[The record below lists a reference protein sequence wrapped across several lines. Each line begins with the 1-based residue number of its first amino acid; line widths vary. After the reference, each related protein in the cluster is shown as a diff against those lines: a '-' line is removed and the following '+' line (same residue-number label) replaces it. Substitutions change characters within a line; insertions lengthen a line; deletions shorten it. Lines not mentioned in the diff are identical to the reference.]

1 MPMVIS
7 VNKNER
13 SPASESQRYPDTFVV
28 RPRSDFKLMGSGLS
42 LSATKTYTAI
52 DAINQPNWES
62 RGLIFIIDA
71 EGDDPENPLG
81 VLLDQHDYVVIDDD
95 EVVQ

>member
-13 SPASESQRYPDTFVV
+13 SRNSESQYPNTFVV
-28 RPRSDFKLMGSGLS
+28 RPRSDFRMLGSGIS
-42 LSATKTYTAI
+42 LSSSKTYTAI

-62 RGLIFIIDA
+62 RGLVFVLDA
-71 EGDDPENPLG
+71 EGDTGNIG
-81 VLLDQHDYVVIDDD
+81 FLLDQHDYVVVDDD

>member
-13 SPASESQRYPDTFVV
+13 SRNSESPRYPNTFVV
-28 RPRSDFKLMGSGLS
+28 RPRSDFRMLGSRLS
-42 LSATKTYTAI
+42 LLETKTYTAI

-62 RGLIFIIDA
+62 RGLVFVLDA

-81 VLLDQHDYVVIDDD
+81 FLLDKHDYVVVDDD
-95 EVVQ
+95 EVVE

>member
-13 SPASESQRYPDTFVV
+13 SPASESQSYPDTFVV
-28 RPRSDFKLMGSGLS
+28 RPRSDFKLMGSGIS
-42 LSATKTYTAI
+42 VSSSKTYTAI

-62 RGLIFIIDA
+62 RGLVFVLDA
-71 EGDDPENPLG
+71 EGDTG
-81 VLLDQHDYVVIDDD
+81 IIGCLLDQHDYVVVDDD

>member
-1 MPMVIS
+1 MPMVIN
-7 VNKNER
+7 VNENER
-13 SPASESQRYPDTFVV
+13 CPASESQRYPDTFVV

-52 DAINQPNWES
+52 DAINQPDWES
-62 RGLIFIIDA
+62 RGLVFVLDA
-71 EGDDPENPLG
+71 EGDTGNIG
-81 VLLDQHDYVVIDDD
+81 FLLDKHDYVVVDDD

>member
-1 MPMVIS
+1 MVIS

-13 SPASESQRYPDTFVV
+13 SPASESQRYPNTFVV

-62 RGLIFIIDA
+62 RGLVFVLDA
-71 EGDDPENPLG
+71 EGDTGNIG
-81 VLLDQHDYVVIDDD
+81 FLLDQHDYVMVDDD

>member
-13 SPASESQRYPDTFVV
+13 SLASESQYPNTFVV
-28 RPRSDFKLMGSGLS
+28 RPRSDFKLMGSGIS
-42 LSATKTYTAI
+42 LSSSKTYTAI

-62 RGLIFIIDA
+62 RGLVFVLDA
-71 EGDDPENPLG
+71 EGDNPENPLG
-81 VLLDQHDYVVIDDD
+81 FLLDKHDYVVVEND
-95 EVVQ
+95 EVVA

>member
-1 MPMVIS
+1 MVIS

-13 SPASESQRYPDTFVV
+13 SRNSESQYPNTFVV
-28 RPRSDFKLMGSGLS
+28 RPRSDFRMLGSGIS
-42 LSATKTYTAI
+42 LSSSKTYTAI

-62 RGLIFIIDA
+62 RGLVFVLDA
-71 EGDDPENPLG
+71 EGDTGNIG
-81 VLLDQHDYVVIDDD
+81 FLLDQHDYVVVDDD

>member
-1 MPMVIS
+1 MPMVIN
-7 VNKNER
+7 VNENER
-13 SPASESQRYPDTFVV
+13 CPASESQRYPDTFVV

-52 DAINQPNWES
+52 DAINQPDWES
-62 RGLIFIIDA
+62 RGLVFVLDA
-71 EGDDPENPLG
+71 EGDTGNICF
-81 VLLDQHDYVVIDDD
+81 LLDKHDYVVVDDD

>member
-28 RPRSDFKLMGSGLS
+28 RPRSDFKLMGSGIS
-42 LSATKTYTAI
+42 VSSSKTYTAI

-62 RGLIFIIDA
+62 RGLVFVLDA
-71 EGDDPENPLG
+71 EGDTGNIG
-81 VLLDQHDYVVIDDD
+81 FLLDQHDYVVVDDD

>member
-52 DAINQPNWES
+52 DAINHPNWES
-62 RGLIFIIDA
+62 RGLVFVLDA
-71 EGDDPENPLG
+71 EGDTGNIG
-81 VLLDQHDYVVIDDD
+81 FLLDQHDYVVVDDD

>member
-13 SPASESQRYPDTFVV
+13 SLASESQYPNTIVV
-28 RPRSDFKLMGSGLS
+28 RPRSDFRLLGSGIS
-42 LSATKTYTAI
+42 VSSSKTYTAI

-62 RGLIFIIDA
+62 RGLVFVLDA
-71 EGDDPENPLG
+71 EGDTGNIG
-81 VLLDQHDYVVIDDD
+81 FLLDKHDYVVVEND
-95 EVVQ
+95 EVVA

>member
-1 MPMVIS
+1 MPMVII
-7 VNKNER
+7 NENER

-28 RPRSDFKLMGSGLS
+28 RPRSDFKLMGSGIS
-42 LSATKTYTAI
+42 VSSSKPYTAI

-62 RGLIFIIDA
+62 RGLVFVLDA
-71 EGDDPENPLG
+71 EGDTGNIGFRLA
-81 VLLDQHDYVVIDDD
+81 QHDYVVVDDD

>member
-62 RGLIFIIDA
+62 RGLVFVLDA
-71 EGDDPENPLG
+71 EGDTGNIG
-81 VLLDQHDYVVIDDD
+81 FLLDQHDYVVVDDD

>member
-13 SPASESQRYPDTFVV
+13 SLASESQYPNTFVV
-28 RPRSDFKLMGSGLS
+28 RPRSDFKLMGSGIS
-42 LSATKTYTAI
+42 LSSSKTYTAI

-62 RGLIFIIDA
+62 RGLVFVLDA
-71 EGDDPENPLG
+71 EGDNPENPLG
-81 VLLDQHDYVVIDDD
+81 FLLDKHDYVVVEND
-95 EVVQ
+95 EAVA

>member
-13 SPASESQRYPDTFVV
+13 SPASESQRYPNTFVV

-62 RGLIFIIDA
+62 RGLVFVLDA
-71 EGDDPENPLG
+71 EGDTGNIG
-81 VLLDQHDYVVIDDD
+81 FLLDQHDYVMVDDD

>member
-13 SPASESQRYPDTFVV
+13 SRNSECQYPNTFVV
-28 RPRSDFKLMGSGLS
+28 RPRSDFRLLGSGIS
-42 LSATKTYTAI
+42 LSSSKTYTAI

-62 RGLIFIIDA
+62 RGLVFVLDA
-71 EGDDPENPLG
+71 EGDNPENPLG
-81 VLLDQHDYVVIDDD
+81 FLLDQHDYVVVDDD
-95 EVVQ
+95 EVVA

>member
-13 SPASESQRYPDTFVV
+13 SLASESQYPNTFVV
-28 RPRSDFKLMGSGLS
+28 RPRSDFKLMGSGIS
-42 LSATKTYTAI
+42 VSSSKTYTAI

-62 RGLIFIIDA
+62 RGLVFVLDA
-71 EGDDPENPLG
+71 EGDTGNIG
-81 VLLDQHDYVVIDDD
+81 FLLDKHDYVVVEND
-95 EVVQ
+95 EVVA

>member
-62 RGLIFIIDA
+62 RGLVFVLDA
-71 EGDDPENPLG
+71 EGDTGNIG
-81 VLLDQHDYVVIDDD
+81 FLLDQHDYVVVDDD
-95 EVVQ
+95 EVGQ

>member
-13 SPASESQRYPDTFVV
+13 SRNSESQYPNTCVV
-28 RPRSDFKLMGSGLS
+28 RPRSDFRMLGSGIS
-42 LSATKTYTAI
+42 LSSSKTYTAI

-62 RGLIFIIDA
+62 RGLVFVLDA
-71 EGDDPENPLG
+71 EGDTGNIG
-81 VLLDQHDYVVIDDD
+81 FLLDQHDYVVVDDD

>member
-13 SPASESQRYPDTFVV
+13 SPANECRYPNTIVV
-28 RPRSDFKLMGSGLS
+28 RPRSDFRMLGSGIS
-42 LSATKTYTAI
+42 VSSSKTYTAI
-52 DAINQPNWES
+52 DAVNQPDWKT
-62 RGLIFIIDA
+62 RGLVFILDA
-71 EGDDPENPLG
+71 EGDTTNLG
-81 VLLDQHDYVVIDDD
+81 FLIDKHDYVVVDDD